1 MNIPSAQQA
10 DAVTVEQ
17 LRFSYR
23 GGPAVLD
30 IPHWSVP
37 VGGRVF
43 LRGPSGCGK
52 STLLNLLAGI
62 LVAPAGRLELLG
74 QPLAALGGR
83 RRDRFRARHIGVV
96 FQQFNLIPYLSVLDN
111 IRLAAR
117 FGKTGSDVRGRARQ
131 LMAQLRLGEDI
142 LSRRAAALSVGQQQ
156 RVAIARALINGP
168 RVLLVDEPTSAL
180 DPEARDAFV
189 QLLMRSCESEKRTL
203 IFVSHDGTLARH
215 FPLVADMRE
224 LNRAW
229 EMQRPLDILEEAPA
243 DVY

>member
-1 MNIPSAQQA
+1 MNATTAQPA

-37 VGGRVF
+37 AGGRVF

-83 RRDRFRARHIGVV
+83 RRDRFRARHVGVV

-111 IRLAAR
+111 IRLAAH
-117 FGKTGSDVRGRARQ
+117 FGNSAGDVLGRARE
-131 LMAQLRLGEDI
+131 LMAQLRLGENI
-142 LSRRAAALSVGQQQ
+142 LSRRAAELSVGQQQ

-168 RVLLVDEPTSAL
+168 QLLLVDEPTSAL
-180 DPEARDAFV
+180 DTEARDAFV
-189 QLLMRSCESEKRTL
+189 QLLMRSCERERRTL
-203 IFVSHDGTLARH
+203 IFVSHDSALAGH

-229 EMQRPLDILEEAPA
+229 ETQRPLDVSREVPA